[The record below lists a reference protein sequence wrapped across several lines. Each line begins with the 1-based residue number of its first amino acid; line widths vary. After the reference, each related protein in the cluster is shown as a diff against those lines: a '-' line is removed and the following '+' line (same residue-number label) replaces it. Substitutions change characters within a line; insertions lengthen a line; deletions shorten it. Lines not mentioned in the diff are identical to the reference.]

1 MTTSRLGQAIH
12 QVCGKMPL
20 NYVELNDCQLL
31 ESFIVK
37 RETAALQAL
46 VGRHG
51 LMVYGASI

>member
-1 MTTSRLGQAIH
+1 
-12 QVCGKMPL
+12 MPL